1 MISEQMDYLFEIN
14 GYTKVPSNLP
24 EFTFYYRRENQGT
37 VVVHVI
43 DYRQGI
49 YISEDQY
56 VHLKQRIREFINAKG
71 EQEVHLLSLILSSDT
86 EKAKRLCVS
95 DSFCWMIDTGSNR
108 LIIHENQVGD
118 FYGWKGII
126 EEFLLH
132 PDAAAGSGG
141 QEAYGSGG
149 QGTYGSSGQEAYG
162 SGGQGTYGSS
172 GQEAYGNGGQGTYRS
187 SGQGTY
193 GSSDQRVYG
202 GKGQGVYG
210 GGGQGASG
218 SGSQGTYGSNG
229 QGVYGGGGQGAYG
242 SSSQRVYG
250 SGSQGAYE
258 GGSQGT
264 YGGGGQGTYGNGSQG
279 AYGGSGKRTYG
290 SGAYAPQESVL
301 GKGRDKTWMK
311 NLPWVN
317 ICLIIVNA
325 VVFLICTFTGGL
337 LYNKGALGVMLIMDD
352 QSYYRIITSM
362 FLHAD
367 TGHLFS
373 NMIVLYYAGEIVE
386 KRLGHILY
394 AVLYFLSGI
403 AGGILSMGYELM
415 SGNYINS
422 VGASG
427 AVFGVE
433 GALLLL
439 VILHHGK
446 LESVTLGRL
455 AFVIAFSL
463 YCGFTSSDVNNAAH
477 IGGVLMGFALA
488 AVFQMLRPC
497 IRTGKDRDFDE
508 N

>member
-43 DYRQGI
+43 DYRQDI

-56 VHLKQRIREFINAKG
+56 VHIKQRIREFINERG

-132 PDAAAGSGG
+132 PDAAAGRGQYGGDGSGG
-141 QEAYGSGG
+141 QGVYGSGG
-149 QGTYGSSGQEAYG
+149 QS
-162 SGGQGTYGSS
+162 
-172 GQEAYGNGGQGTYRS
+172 
-187 SGQGTY
+187 
-193 GSSDQRVYG
+193 V
-202 GKGQGVYG
+202 
-210 GGGQGASG
+210 
-218 SGSQGTYGSNG
+218 YGSNG

-242 SSSQRVYG
+242 SSSQGVYG
-250 SGSQGAYE
+250 SS
-258 GGSQGT
+258 
-264 YGGGGQGTYGNGSQG
+264 GQGVYGSSSQG
-279 AYGGSGKRTYG
+279 AYGGSSQGAYRDGSQAAYG
-290 SGAYAPQESVL
+290 SGPHAPQESIF
-301 GKGRDKTWMK
+301 GKGRDKTWLK

-317 ICLIIVNA
+317 ICLIIVNV

-337 LYNKGALGVMLIMDD
+337 LYNKGALGVILIIDD

-367 TGHLFS
+367 IGHLFS
-373 NMIVLYYAGEIVE
+373 NMIVLYYVGEIVE
-386 KRLGHILY
+386 KRLGHIPY

-415 SGNYINS
+415 SGNYTSS

-439 VILHHGK
+439 VILHRGK

-488 AVFQMLRPC
+488 AVFQMLRPY